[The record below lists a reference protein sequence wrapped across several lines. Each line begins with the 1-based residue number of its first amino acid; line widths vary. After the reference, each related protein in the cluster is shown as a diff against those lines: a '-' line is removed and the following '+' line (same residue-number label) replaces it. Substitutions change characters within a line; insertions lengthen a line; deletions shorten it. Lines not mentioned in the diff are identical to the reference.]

1 MAKKILFL
9 ISSAREIKLRD
20 GSAHE
25 TGFFAEE
32 AIKPYDHFIAG
43 GCEVD
48 IATPDGKS
56 PHADSY
62 GLDLIF
68 HYPDEDEDFLS
79 SVTRSFMPDVDD
91 IRITLEH
98 LTELDLIAARRVFVA
113 LQDAGLDAGTARRSI
128 ELVALCSWFERRN
141 FIDLLADD
149 SNIVSRVSAAKLRA
163 CAKAVQD
170 DAKRNSAA
178 HRERLATI
186 PGMSKP
192 IALDDLTDDR
202 ILQYD
207 AVFVPGGH
215 GPMVDLYNN
224 PQAGRLLKVMHE
236 SGRTIAALCHGPAVL
251 LSAPWR
257 PDGLWLFDGYKMTA
271 FSDEEE
277 DQTKVGKLGMSWY
290 LETALKNRGGVFD
303 DGFPWLSHVTVDR
316 NLITGQN
323 PASADATAE
332 AVLKHINSRDRRMV
346 A

>member
-1 MAKKILFL
+1 MTKKILFL

-25 TGFFAEE
+25 TGFFVEE
-32 AIKPYDHFIAG
+32 ALKPYDHFIAG

-149 SNIVSRVSAAKLRA
+149 SNIVSRVSVAKLRA

-178 HRERLATI
+178 LRERLATI
-186 PGMSKP
+186 PGM
-192 IALDDLTDDR
+192 
-202 ILQYD
+202 
-207 AVFVPGGH
+207 
-215 GPMVDLYNN
+215 
-224 PQAGRLLKVMHE
+224 
-236 SGRTIAALCHGPAVL
+236 
-251 LSAPWR
+251 
-257 PDGLWLFDGYKMTA
+257 
-271 FSDEEE
+271 
-277 DQTKVGKLGMSWY
+277 
-290 LETALKNRGGVFD
+290 
-303 DGFPWLSHVTVDR
+303 
-316 NLITGQN
+316 
-323 PASADATAE
+323 
-332 AVLKHINSRDRRMV
+332 
-346 A
+346 